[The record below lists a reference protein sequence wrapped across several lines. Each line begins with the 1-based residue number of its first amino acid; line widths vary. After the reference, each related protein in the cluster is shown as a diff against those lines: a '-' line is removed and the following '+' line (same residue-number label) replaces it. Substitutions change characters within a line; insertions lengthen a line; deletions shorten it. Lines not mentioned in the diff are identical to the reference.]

1 MMVFGSGTS
10 DSKAMPTDLEKITVS
25 DNTFDKQ
32 VEDVK
37 FVKVTED
44 KKDFKLLLI
53 KNNNWLKSED
63 D

>member
-1 MMVFGSGTS
+1 MVFGSGTS